1 MAAVVTNSAILQAKK
16 CLNGFTLIELLVVLA
31 VVAFL
36 AFVTVPLASGWLR
49 NAQLERDFAG
59 VQRALGTAKALAM
72 RNPQAVSTASF
83 TPTAALCRSG
93 TSLLI
98 YQLDQPNKND
108 PANCSRVAASDKPVH
123 SLGQDVSITFGA
135 DSKAFCGAQFDAR
148 GSVRLCRGANCTT
161 CDLTFDPRLDS
172 GAIKVSVLGADAT
185 TDASKDQ
192 TQLIRA
198 F

>member
-1 MAAVVTNSAILQAKK
+1 MKTAKMGPG
-16 CLNGFTLIELLVVLA
+16 GFTLIELLVVLA

-36 AFVTVPLASGWLR
+36 AFATVPLASGWIR

-72 RNPQAVSTASF
+72 RNAQGVSAAGF
-83 TPTAALCRSG
+83 TPTAVLCRLN

-108 PANCSRVAASDKPVH
+108 AASCSRAAASDKPVH

-135 DSKAFCGAQFDAR
+135 NNQAFCGAQFDAR
-148 GSVRLCRGANCTT
+148 GSVRLCQGANCAT
-161 CDLTFDPRLDS
+161 CDLSFDPRLDS
-172 GAIKVSVLGADAT
+172 GAIKVTVAGADAT
-185 TDASKDQ
+185 ADASKDQ

>member
-1 MAAVVTNSAILQAKK
+1 MTPKMHPA
-16 CLNGFTLIELLVVLA
+16 GFTLIELIVVLA

-36 AFVTVPLASGWLR
+36 AFVTVPLASGWIR

-72 RNPQAVSTASF
+72 RNAQGVAAGGF
-83 TPTAALCRSG
+83 TPTAVLCRVD

-108 PANCSRVAASDKPVH
+108 PASCSRALASDKPVH
-123 SLGQDVSITFGA
+123 RLGQDVSITFGA
-135 DSKAFCGAQFDAR
+135 NNQAFCGAQFDAR
-148 GSVRLCRGANCTT
+148 GRVRFCQGANCAT
-161 CDLTFDPRLDS
+161 CDLLFDPRLDS
-172 GAIKVSVLGADAT
+172 GALKVAVAGADAT
-185 TDASKDQ
+185 ADASKDQ

>member
-1 MAAVVTNSAILQAKK
+1 MAIVRTLSR
-16 CLNGFTLIELLVVLA
+16 GFTLVELLVVVAL
-31 VVAFL
+31 VAFL
-36 AFVTVPLASGWLR
+36 AFVTAPLASGWLR

-72 RNPQAVSTASF
+72 RNAQAKPSAGF
-83 TPTAALCRSG
+83 TPTAVLCRLEE
-93 TSLLI
+93 SLLI
-98 YQLDQPNKND
+98 YQVDQPNKND
-108 PANCSRVAASDKPVH
+108 TASCSRAALSDKPVH
-123 SLGQDVSITFGA
+123 RLGQDVSISFGA
-135 DSKAFCGAQFDAR
+135 SSKAFCGAQFDAR
-148 GSVRLCRGANCTT
+148 GSVRLCQGANCAT

-172 GAIKVSVLGADAT
+172 GAIKVAVAGADTT